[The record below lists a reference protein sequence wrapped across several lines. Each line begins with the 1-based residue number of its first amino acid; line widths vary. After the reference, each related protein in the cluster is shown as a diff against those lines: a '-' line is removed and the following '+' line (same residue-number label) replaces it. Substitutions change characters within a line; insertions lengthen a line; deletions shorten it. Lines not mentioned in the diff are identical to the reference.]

1 MTSPFPRIAFTAT
14 ALVAALVS
22 GCSTPPR
29 PASSSTGGAGTPA
42 ASLDTAARAEAS
54 IPAPGSS
61 SPLITPAD
69 AALLHT
75 AVREPGARVT
85 LVNVWATWCAP
96 CREEFPEIVRLER
109 AWRDRGAR
117 VMFVSADFD
126 DQLPAVR
133 AFLSKQ
139 GVTEPSWIKT
149 GDDMAFINAM
159 DPRWSGALPATFI
172 YDSRGELVR
181 FWEGKAD
188 YAKFESELRAALEQS
203 PKPS

>member
-1 MTSPFPRIAFTAT
+1 MTRLIRRRALAAFVA
-14 ALVAALVS
+14 VAALAVP
-22 GCSTPPR
+22 GCSSQPQSAS
-29 PASSSTGGAGTPA
+29 PATGGAAPSVVLGDTARPA
-42 ASLDTAARAEAS
+42 APISPAS
-54 IPAPGSS
+54 VLQIR
-61 SPLITPAD
+61 PAD
-69 AALLHT
+69 GAMMRT

-96 CREEFPEIVRLER
+96 CREEFPELVRLER

-133 AFLSKQ
+133 AFLSEQ
-139 GVTEPSWIKT
+139 GVTAPSWIKT
-149 GDDMAFINAM
+149 GDDMAFINAIE
-159 DPRWSGALPATFI
+159 PRWTGALPATFI

-203 PKPS
+203 PKPL

>member
-1 MTSPFPRIAFTAT
+1 MIRSLRHPFLAT
-14 ALVAALVS
+14 VFSVAILGA
-22 GCSTPPR
+22 GCATPPR
-29 PASSSTGGAGTPA
+29 PAADDAVPSATAADSTTPVAGSGTLAPSSSE
-42 ASLDTAARAEAS
+42 LVIR
-54 IPAPGSS
+54 
-61 SPLITPAD
+61 PAD
-69 AALLHT
+69 AAILHA
-75 AVREPGARVT
+75 AVREPGAQVT
-85 LVNVWATWCAP
+85 LVNVWATWCGP
-96 CREEFPEIVRLER
+96 CRDEFPEIVRLER

-126 DQLPAVR
+126 DQLPEVR

-139 GVTEPSWIKT
+139 GVTAPSWIKT

-159 DPRWSGALPATFI
+159 APRWSGALPATFI

-203 PKPS
+203 PRPS